1 MLIPVIFGR
10 SAPHMVDA
18 SRVASGDRVL
28 DVGCG
33 TALCLDGCRPGRCD
47 PPGSLIWT
55 AMQAL
60 TGDRATSRLRPP
72 HAQVVGMLRPIKARR
87 SIILDDRWEV
97 QF

>member
-28 DVGCG
+28 DVGWWDG
-33 TALCLDGCRPGRCD
+33 ALPGRLQTRSLR
-47 PPGSLIWT
+47 PTKTLIWT

-87 SIILDDRWEV
+87 IILDDRWEV

>member
-47 PPGSLIWT
+47 PP
-55 AMQAL
+55 
-60 TGDRATSRLRPP
+60 R
-72 HAQVVGMLRPIKARR
+72 H
-87 SIILDDRWEV
+87 
-97 QF
+97 